1 MNRNYETQVRL
12 YASMRSWIECE
23 AVRQLYAVGTLDGVS
38 RVVGFPDLQP
48 GRLTPTG
55 AACVTQDWIYP
66 HLIGDD
72 VGCGMGLFKTDL
84 VLSDAKLSRWA
95 ELPFDLESPRGEIE
109 AEFFAENGVL
119 STEFDWD
126 LGTIGHGNHFAELQ
140 GVEEVLDS
148 KAFRTLGVG
157 RKQLLM
163 LIHSG
168 SRSLGGSI
176 QRGRNGQGQTE
187 GLACDSFEAAEYLR
201 DHDHALRWAKAN
213 RTLIASRF
221 ASALGVTSE
230 RVWDGC
236 HNSITPQVSE
246 GKTVWVHRKGAV
258 AVDGSCV
265 VIPGSRG
272 SLSFLVKPIGD
283 GGSHAWSLA
292 HGAGRKW
299 ARSESRV
306 RMRKRFAPQH
316 LTQTSLGSRV
326 ICEERGLLYEEA
338 PDAYK
343 NIEDVIA
350 DMAKAGLVSVVA
362 TLRPLLTYKTRTLGL

>member
-23 AVRQLYAVGTLDGVS
+23 AVRQLYAVGTLDGVR

-55 AACVTQDWIYP
+55 TACVTQDLIYP
-66 HLIGDD
+66 HLIGED

-95 ELPFDLESPRGEIE
+95 ELPFDLESPSGEIE
-109 AEFFAENGVL
+109 SAFFPEHGVL
-119 STEFDWD
+119 STEFDVD

-140 GVEEVLDS
+140 VIEDVLDS

-168 SRSLGGSI
+168 SRGLGESL
-176 QRGRNGQGQTE
+176 QRGRDGQGQTE
-187 GLACDSFEAAEYLR
+187 GVACDSFEAAEYLR

-213 RTLIASRF
+213 RMRIASRF
-221 ASALGVTSE
+221 AGELGVTAE

-236 HNSITPQVSE
+236 HNSITPQTSD
-246 GKTVWVHRKGAV
+246 GNTVWVHRKGAV
-258 AVDGSCV
+258 SVEGPCV

-283 GGSHAWSLA
+283 IGSHAWSLA

-299 ARSESRV
+299 ARSESRL
-306 RMRKRFAPQH
+306 RMRKRFSPQH
-316 LTQTSLGSRV
+316 LMQTALGSRV

-350 DMAKAGLVSVVA
+350 DMAEAGLVSVVA